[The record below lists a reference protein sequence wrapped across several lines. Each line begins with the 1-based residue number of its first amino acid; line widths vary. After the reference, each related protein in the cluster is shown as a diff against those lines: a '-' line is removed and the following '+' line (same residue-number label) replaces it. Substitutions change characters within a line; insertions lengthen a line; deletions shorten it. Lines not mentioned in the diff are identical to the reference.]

1 MSFYNT
7 FLNLCIKKDIKPT
20 AAVKEIGITGPAV
33 NRWKNGSMPND
44 VTLMKIANYFD
55 VSMEYLKTGQEPET
69 KKDQPVGN
77 ADKLDDSRVK
87 QQLIDYLD
95 SLSEE
100 KIAALLTIIQSDEK

>member
-7 FLNLCIKKDIKPT
+7 FLNLCIRKDIKPT

-69 KKDQPVGN
+69 EKSQP
-77 ADKLDDSRVK
+77 AEIDKLANSEIKKKLVEYFDT
-87 QQLIDYLD
+87 LP
-95 SLSEE
+95 EE
-100 KIAALLTIIQSDEK
+100 KLVALLALIKPTDN

>member
-7 FLNLCIKKDIKPT
+7 FLNLCITKDIKPT

-33 NRWKNGSMPND
+33 TRWKSGSMPND

-69 KKDQPVGN
+69 KKDQS
-77 ADKLDDSRVK
+77 AEIDKLANSKVK
-87 QQLIDYLD
+87 QQLLEYLD
-95 SLSEE
+95 TLPDE
-100 KIAALLTIIQSDEK
+100 KIIALLTLIKSSED

>member
-7 FLNLCIKKDIKPT
+7 FLNLCIRKDIKPT

-69 KKDQPVGN
+69 KKDQP
-77 ADKLDDSRVK
+77 AEIDKLANTKVK
-87 QQLIDYLD
+87 QRLLEYLD
-95 SLSEE
+95 TLPDE
-100 KIAALLTIIQSDEK
+100 KIIALLTLIKNDEQ

>member
-55 VSMEYLKTGQEPET
+55 VSMEYLKTGEEPET
-69 KKDQPVGN
+69 EKSQP
-77 ADKLDDSRVK
+77 AEIDKLANSEIKKKLVEYFDT
-87 QQLIDYLD
+87 LP
-95 SLSEE
+95 EE
-100 KIAALLTIIQSDEK
+100 KLIALLALIKPTDN